1 MACLHDF
8 KLCLRSSFHCAT
20 ATWPALHSTW
30 CPRSPLFANVI
41 APLKKNH
48 FNIFSCLEG
57 FNKNEGSRDPKG
69 RVSLL
74 DMENDSARSSS
85 PLLRMEGLIKV
96 LFPPF
101 QHFNAFFFQLRLSY
115 STVSITNLSWT
126 TSSVKALPYPSSP
139 HYSPYCPW

>member
-8 KLCLRSSFHCAT
+8 KLCLRSSFHSAT
-20 ATWPALHSTW
+20 STWPALHSTW

-57 FNKNEGSRDPKG
+57 FNKNKGSPK
-69 RVSLL
+69 VECPYLTW
-74 DMENDSARSSS
+74 
-85 PLLRMEGLIKV
+85 RMIAQGHPTLFCEWKGWSKYY
-96 LFPPF
+96 FPPF
-101 QHFNAFFFQLRLSY
+101 NTFNAFFFQLRLSY

-126 TSSVKALPYPSSP
+126 TSSVKALPYPSST